1 MPEKYAE
8 AILKYLSGRGYQPLK
23 PRQLARHMGVD
34 EADYGTFREAIKLL
48 RDAGRVV
55 LGARNA
61 VMLPEMS
68 GRVVG
73 TYRANPR
80 GFGFVIPE
88 TPTAHGDLYIPEGDA
103 ADAMTG
109 DTVVARVLKRGK
121 RGGEMLYHG
130 RVVEVLR
137 RASRHVVGTLERA
150 EGTWFLQPE
159 GKAWLAP
166 VVIADMAPGMEVGDK
181 VVVEIVAFP
190 EKARLARG
198 VVVERLGQTGQ
209 IEVETE
215 AIVRAHG
222 LPDEFEPEAL
232 EEARRMA
239 DAFDPAA
246 ADGRADL
253 SGQVIVTIDPPDAR
267 DFDDAISLEPA
278 EDGGWVLG
286 VHIADVSHF
295 VPEGG
300 PLDAAA
306 RQRGNSV
313 YFPRKV
319 LPMLPEVLSNAVCS
333 LQEGQGRFCQSVF
346 IRYDREGKV
355 AERRLDRT
363 VIRSAKRLTYP
374 QAQSI
379 LDGKT
384 GGYDGRVVELLRR
397 MDRLA
402 RLIEARRM
410 ADGMIELDL
419 PGAEPVLSKE
429 GKVVDVVP
437 EDDSYTHKII
447 EMFMVE
453 ANEAV
458 AGILDGRSVS
468 FLRRVHPRPDP
479 ASAKE
484 LAAFVRACG
493 HKLPRKPAPADIQGL
508 LEAVKGR
515 PEGYA
520 VNLAVLK
527 SFKQAEYSPLA
538 IGHFALASGDYC
550 HFTSPIRR
558 YPDLTVHRAVGRLLD
573 AVGSASDEGG
583 GGATKSR
590 PDPTEG
596 PETGDLVKLGE
607 HCSTTERRAEAAEEE
622 LISVLMLQFLAEK
635 VGEVFDGVVTGLTN
649 FGVFVRL
656 PRFGVEGLIRMADL
670 GDDWWEVHPRAG
682 EIRGE
687 RSGRRFRLGRGLKV
701 KVASVN
707 LPARQLNLI
716 PEGDPEQAPRKAR
729 RKDGPARPG
738 RKRRK

>member
-1 MPEKYAE
+1 
-8 AILKYLSGRGYQPLK
+8 
-23 PRQLARHMGVD
+23 
-34 EADYGTFREAIKLL
+34 
-48 RDAGRVV
+48 
-55 LGARNA
+55 
-61 VMLPEMS
+61 
-68 GRVVG
+68 
-73 TYRANPR
+73 
-80 GFGFVIPE
+80 
-88 TPTAHGDLYIPEGDA
+88 
-103 ADAMTG
+103 
-109 DTVVARVLKRGK
+109 
-121 RGGEMLYHG
+121 
-130 RVVEVLR
+130 
-137 RASRHVVGTLERA
+137 
-150 EGTWFLQPE
+150 
-159 GKAWLAP
+159 
-166 VVIADMAPGMEVGDK
+166 MEVGRK
-181 VVVEIVAFP
+181 VVVEVVAFP
-190 EKARLARG
+190 EKGQLARG
-198 VVVERLGQTGQ
+198 VIVESLGLTGQ

-215 AIVRAHG
+215 AIIRAHG
-222 LPDEFEPEAL
+222 LSDEFEPEAL
-232 EEARRMA
+232 AEARRMA
-239 DAFDPAA
+239 GAFDPAE
-246 ADGRADL
+246 ADGRSDL
-253 SGQVIVTIDPPDAR
+253 SGQVIITIDPPDAR
-267 DFDDAISLEPA
+267 DFDDAISVEPA

-346 IRYDREGKV
+346 IRYDREGNV
-355 AERRLDRT
+355 AGRRLDRT
-363 VIRSAKRLTYP
+363 VIRSAKRLTYQ

-384 GGYDGRVVELLRR
+384 GGFDGRVVELLRR

-402 RLIEARRM
+402 RRIEARRK
-410 ADGMIELDL
+410 ADGMIELEL
-419 PGAEPVLSKE
+419 PASEPVLSKE

-437 EDDSYTHKII
+437 EDDSYTHKLI
-447 EMFMVE
+447 EMFMLE

-458 AGILDGRSVS
+458 AGVLGGRSVP

-479 ASAKE
+479 ASEKE

-508 LEAVKGR
+508 LAAVKGR

-527 SFKQAEYSPLA
+527 SFKQAEYSPMS
-538 IGHFALASGDYC
+538 IGHFALASSDYC

-558 YPDLTVHRAVGRLLD
+558 YPDLTVHRAVGRLL
-573 AVGSASDEGG
+573 AAGG
-583 GGATKSR
+583 EAKSR
-590 PDPTEG
+590 SAATEG

-622 LISVLMLQFLAEK
+622 LVNVLMLQFLAEK
-635 VGEVFDGVVTGLTN
+635 VGQVFEGVVTGLTN

-656 PRFGVEGLIRMADL
+656 PRLGVEGLIRMADL

-716 PEGDPEQAPRKAR
+716 PEGEPDKPGSTPQKTRPGDR
-729 RKDGPARPG
+729 PARPG